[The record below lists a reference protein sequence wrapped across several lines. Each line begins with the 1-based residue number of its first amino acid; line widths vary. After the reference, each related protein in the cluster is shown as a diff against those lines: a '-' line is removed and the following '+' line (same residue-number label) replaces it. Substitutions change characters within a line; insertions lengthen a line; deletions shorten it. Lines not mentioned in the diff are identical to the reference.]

1 LIQEDTMKEIGKL
14 AVVVIVSAG
23 IGALVAEA
31 VHAKVTSTHEVTG
44 PAAVTSTAQPKSWVD
59 WEAARNQSFGSRVL
73 ATGGSIETYS
83 RRHIGVSAFGG
94 MDKMQASGDG
104 LPLR

>member
-1 LIQEDTMKEIGKL
+1 MREIGKL
-14 AVVVIVSAG
+14 ALVVIVSAG

-31 VHAKVTSTHEVTG
+31 VHAKVTSTHEVSG
-44 PAAVTSTAQPKSWVD
+44 PAAVTSAAAQSKSWVD

-73 ATGGSIETYS
+73 VTGAGIETYS
-83 RRHIGVSAFGG
+83 RRHLGVSAFGG

>member
-1 LIQEDTMKEIGKL
+1 MKEISKL
-14 AVVVIVSAG
+14 ALVAIASAG
-23 IGALVAEA
+23 IGFLVAEA
-31 VHAKVTSTHEVTG
+31 VHAKVTSTHEATG
-44 PAAVTSTAQPKSWVD
+44 PAAVTSTARSKSWVD

-73 ATGGSIETYS
+73 AAGGNIESSAFS
-83 RRHIGVSAFGG
+83 RRYIGASAFEG